1 MKTMT
6 FFTTA
11 MMLFLFT
18 SCGEKAK
25 ETRDN
30 VKEAKETFG
39 AFTKMASE
47 AKKAG
52 EDIQKVSE
60 LEPLTSDD
68 FKNWMPDKVGDLN
81 RTGFKNNAM
90 GAMKVASSEATYK
103 NETGDKQIKVT
114 VIDGAGT
121 GSFAIAG
128 IRMAS
133 QMDMEE
139 QDENGYKKTVKYNKG
154 KAMEEYNNSR
164 NHTELQFLH
173 DERFGVEVN
182 ATGMNAAETWAM
194 VDQLQLNKL
203 SKMAK

>member
-1 MKTMT
+1 MKHLTL
-6 FFTTA
+6 FTTLA
-11 MMLFLFT
+11 LLFVFAA
-18 SCGEKAK
+18 CGEKAK
-25 ETRDN
+25 ETTKKA
-30 VKEAKETFG
+30 KEAKETFG
-39 AFTKMASE
+39 NFTKIANE

-52 EDIQKVSE
+52 EDIQKMSE
-60 LEPLTSDD
+60 LDPLTSED
-68 FKNWMPDKVGDLN
+68 FKNWMPEKIGDMN

-103 NETGDKQIKVT
+103 NESGEKELRVT

-139 QDENGYKKTVKYNKG
+139 QNEYGYKKTVKYNGG
-154 KAMEEYNNSR
+154 KAMEEYKNNSNR
-164 NHTELQFLH
+164 TELQFLH
-173 DERFGVEVN
+173 DERFGVTVD
-182 ATGMNAAETWAM
+182 ARGMDAKETWAL
-194 VDQLQLNKL
+194 VDDLQLKKL